1 MEQSLWHRHMIVIK
15 RSRVLGRR
23 GRRSTRSSV
32 IDRPSH
38 IPGFFSVHKH
48 THCSPVSVLETWK
61 TNWRELRTSH
71 GGPWTTKNLM
81 MMMMENTGVQERAFC
96 PCPRPETVDST
107 SVTGLCILSSLCIKW
122 RRCADVFLCCCLL
135 YTALYM
141 TGCNYAVS
149 LSVFTNLDG
158 NTVSRHAWRG
168 RAGSVEET
176 LREKSERAA
185 NKRLNGDKKNRENT
199 QKMFQE
205 LSLKLEVNVERL
217 ECNV

>member
-1 MEQSLWHRHMIVIK
+1 MIVIK

-38 IPGFFSVHKH
+38 IPGFFCVHKH

-61 TNWRELRTSH
+61 SNWRELRTSH

-81 MMMMENTGVQERAFC
+81 MMMMENTGVQERVFC

-107 SVTGLCILSSLCIKW
+107 PVTGLCILSSLCIKW

-185 NKRLNGDKKNRENT
+185 NKRLNGDEKKQKKKKRRKHSENVPRIEF
-199 QKMFQE
+199 KIR
-205 LSLKLEVNVERL
+205 S
-217 ECNV
+217 ECRKAWM

>member
-1 MEQSLWHRHMIVIK
+1 MKKQLTGAQDFTWRSLDHEEPDDDDDGEHR
-15 RSRVLGRR
+15 SPGARVL
-23 GRRSTRSSV
+23 
-32 IDRPSH
+32 
-38 IPGFFSVHKH
+38 
-48 THCSPVSVLETWK
+48 
-61 TNWRELRTSH
+61 
-71 GGPWTTKNLM
+71 
-81 MMMMENTGVQERAFC
+81 

-107 SVTGLCILSSLCIKW
+107 PVTGLCILSSLCIKW

-185 NKRLNGDKKNRENT
+185 NKRLNGDKKKTRRKHSENVPRIEF
-199 QKMFQE
+199 KIR
-205 LSLKLEVNVERL
+205 S
-217 ECNV
+217 ECRKAWM